1 MTIGIISEIIIMQ
14 LQPYEIEKIRLLF
27 EDLLRRTQKVEK
39 TEKIKMR
46 SRIRAELVY
55 ALQLKNPKPERL
67 LGRWEDKLSEVFSLR
82 PWFRDEMHKLLSRI
96 LSKGRGV
103 HSKGKSFGS
112 ITMC

>member
-1 MTIGIISEIIIMQ
+1 MQ

-55 ALQLKNPKPERL
+55 VLQLK
-67 LGRWEDKLSEVFSLR
+67 SETS
-82 PWFRDEMHKLLSRI
+82 EA
-96 LSKGRGV
+96 
-103 HSKGKSFGS
+103 FGQVGG
-112 ITMC
+112 